1 MEIAMRE
8 HILRNC
14 FFESDTTILRNNML
28 QMNASADKD
37 EVIFRKLTSDEI
49 KLAESVFRDVIK
61 YNRVKIYRGS
71 GKTVAQSKIMTQPR
85 NGGVIVAINEYREDF
100 STGYDN
106 FHESAKSTHLFI
118 LAMAFVWQYYR
129 YDSSFCDPYTSTNVY
144 QYSFNKPSFNFYT
157 LEQQASIIADYW
169 LLNKYS
175 IQTYEELTGCR
186 DYERNNL
193 NFKSSLLKEY
203 KKILKHIFS
212 I

>member
-1 MEIAMRE
+1 M
-8 HILRNC
+8 
-14 FFESDTTILRNNML
+14 
-28 QMNASADKD
+28 
-37 EVIFRKLTSDEI
+37 
-49 KLAESVFRDVIK
+49 
-61 YNRVKIYRGS
+61 
-71 GKTVAQSKIMTQPR
+71 
-85 NGGVIVAINEYREDF
+85 NEYREDF